1 MLYRIEG
8 RAVVSKM
15 RRASGGVRH
24 TSRLS
29 NAPRT
34 PHVAAV
40 PRESTLAFSGF
51 TSLIRLTMSA
61 AIEVHELVK
70 TFKRR
75 AQPEVRAVDGLSF
88 EVQRGAI
95 FGLLG
100 PNGAGKTTTIRILT
114 TLAQPTSGRASI
126 MGHDVARH
134 PLEVRKRIGVVIQES
149 AAELFLSVRDNLLTF
164 ARFYGVSGPAA
175 RQRAEGIM
183 EEFGLAPEA
192 SRKAQ
197 DLSGGFRRRVQVA
210 KMFMV
215 DTPVMFLDEFSTGMD
230 PILKR
235 AVMERLRQEARKG
248 RTIVL
253 TTQIISEAE
262 ELCDEILIVN
272 AGKQIAR
279 GDLNALKLLSAGV
292 YELSLTFDK
301 LPAGIEAEL
310 AARHPI
316 RLHISGNTVEV
327 ALKEEE
333 ENVLRLVHELGQ
345 RGHVLRVEV
354 SGASLEDIFV
364 ELTQRARGGSAE

>member
-1 MLYRIEG
+1 
-8 RAVVSKM
+8 
-15 RRASGGVRH
+15 
-24 TSRLS
+24 
-29 NAPRT
+29 
-34 PHVAAV
+34 
-40 PRESTLAFSGF
+40 
-51 TSLIRLTMSA
+51 MSA
-61 AIEVHELVK
+61 AIEVRDLVK

-114 TLAQPTSGRASI
+114 TLAQPTAGRATI
-126 MGHDVARH
+126 MGHDVVRQ

-164 ARFYGVSGPAA
+164 ARFHGLSGAAA
-175 RQRAEGIM
+175 RQRADGIM
-183 EEFGLAPEA
+183 EEFGLAPES

-215 DTPVMFLDEFSTGMD
+215 ETPVMFLDEFSTGMD

-235 AVMERLRQEARKG
+235 AVMERLRAEARNG

-262 ELCDEILIVN
+262 DLCDEILIVN
-272 AGKQIAR
+272 QGKQIAR

-310 AARHPI
+310 AARKPI

-364 ELTQRARGGSAE
+364 ELTQRARGLGGNDAA